1 MKEFDNSLDA
11 NQIMFEEVQNILVN
25 KTNNLDKG
33 ELKGRMEALIFAS
46 GDPVSIKD
54 LTSFLELVP
63 DAVEQLIDEMIIDY
77 ENSNRGIRL
86 VRIDDTISLVT
97 KVEYSDTVKRLA
109 KVNERQ
115 SLSQGALECLA
126 IIAYRQPVT
135 RVEIDEIRGVS
146 SEYVLNRLLEKN
158 IIKVA
163 GRKDAPGKPRL
174 YATTDE
180 FLLEFG
186 FSDLKDFKENEEHK
200 ALISGEQISMEEIN
214 ETEQLNEIKNDNLT
228 NESNT
233 EVTNE

>member
-25 KTNNLDKG
+25 KTNNFDKG

-46 GDPVSIKD
+46 GDPISIKD
-54 LTSFLELVP
+54 LNSFLELVP

-214 ETEQLNEIKNDNLT
+214 EVT
-228 NESNT
+228 S
-233 EVTNE
+233 EVTGDVNNE

>member
-25 KTNNLDKG
+25 KTNNFDKG

-46 GDPVSIKD
+46 GDPISIKD

-214 ETEQLNEIKNDNLT
+214 EVT
-228 NESNT
+228 S
-233 EVTNE
+233 EVTGDVNNE

>member
-214 ETEQLNEIKNDNLT
+214 EVT
-228 NESNT
+228 S
-233 EVTNE
+233 EVTGDVNNE